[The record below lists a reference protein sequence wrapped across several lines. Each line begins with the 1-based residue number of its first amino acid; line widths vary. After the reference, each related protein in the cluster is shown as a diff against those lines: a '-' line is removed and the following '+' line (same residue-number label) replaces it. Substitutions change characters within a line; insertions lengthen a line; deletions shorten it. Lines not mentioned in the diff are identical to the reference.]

1 MKQTL
6 KLIVC
11 VLSTAI
17 WSGTAYS
24 APDLFAKV
32 PPSDPAYIQIGRLQ
46 ALGMP
51 RRLPENKL
59 NTRSLNRLEFTYE
72 VLSLVDDLEHM
83 TERLRVEGGS
93 AQELPQDTAWR
104 ALGLNPMTVE
114 LVNEIANTINDLI
127 YEFNEEISRIRD
139 TEQQRQIS
147 PTELKSVVQAF
158 RNEFASF
165 LTMLEQ
171 KAVPTKNSRLLNSPG
186 ATQHSMSS
194 NMANRDNPLIKHE
207 PGDLLVSIA
216 LGEGQLSYNLE
227 EETSEVSLPP
237 LQAVVRGK
245 SIRMHTLRTGEE
257 STALS
262 TQITIPINEGLQLSG
277 KFAHLFQN
285 FNIDGSTSPPDS
297 ALDLGVQYEPEERL
311 LLNASY
317 QFTGDKF
324 NFTNLRHRSWEPN
337 ANSHGLATQATWQLP
352 ENWSLRADAEFYGSQ
367 AESSKSYRRFSLGVD
382 RTIGPKTLFAF
393 DIFRGQEYGLS
404 PEIQL
409 GASVGLH
416 YQWGQRKD
424 LFFLY
429 NVIEHTG
436 NDTLGPER
444 YRDSFIGGQL
454 RVSF

>member
-1 MKQTL
+1 MRQTL

-11 VLSTAI
+11 ILSTAI

-24 APDLFAKV
+24 VPDLFAKV
-32 PPSDPAYIQIGRLQ
+32 PPSDPAYVHISRLQ

-59 NTRSLNRLEFTYE
+59 HTRSLNRLEFTYE

-158 RNEFASF
+158 RNEFTRF
-165 LTMLEQ
+165 LNMLEQ
-171 KAVPTKNSRLLNSPG
+171 KTVPTKNSRLLNTPD

-194 NMANRDNPLIKHE
+194 SMANRDNSLLTHE

-216 LGEGQLSYNLE
+216 LGEGQLSHSLE

-245 SIRMHTLRTGEE
+245 SIRMHTLRTG
-257 STALS
+257 
-262 TQITIPINEGLQLSG
+262 
-277 KFAHLFQN
+277 
-285 FNIDGSTSPPDS
+285 
-297 ALDLGVQYEPEERL
+297 
-311 LLNASY
+311 
-317 QFTGDKF
+317 DKF
-324 NFTNLRHRSWEPN
+324 NFANLRHRAWEPN
-337 ANSHGLATQATWQLP
+337 ENAHGLATQATWQLP
-352 ENWSLRADAEFYGSQ
+352 ENWSLRADAEFHGSQ
-367 AESSKSYRRFSLGVD
+367 DESSKSYRRFSLGVD

-393 DIFRGQEYGLS
+393 DIFRGQASGLR

-416 YQWGQRKD
+416 YQWSQRKD

-436 NDTLGPER
+436 NDTFGPER
-444 YRDSFIGGQL
+444 SRDSFIGGQL